1 MKKSIKRIGIDARFY
16 GPIGKGLGRYT
27 QEVVDNIIKLDEVN
41 EYVIF
46 LTGAN
51 FNDFVCDGARVTKV
65 LANVRWYT
73 FKEQLV
79 MPWLLAKAR
88 LDLVHFPHFNVPFLY
103 FGKFIVT
110 IHDLIL
116 IKYPTVRATTL
127 SPWLYWVKNWAYRG
141 VIWSAVH
148 RAVKIV
154 TVSNFTKQDILKHFS
169 LPTEKVEVIYEG
181 VANLAKGRDSLFDK
195 NHHDKEALL
204 RYNISK
210 PFLLYVGNVYPH
222 KNLERLLKVFGK
234 IRASIDPSLSLPL
247 VRGGDIRKSDLH
259 LVIVGKEDYFQ
270 EQLKVIA
277 KKMSLWRASNDSPVI
292 FSGYVADDDLEV
304 LFKEAISYVF
314 PSLYEGFGLP
324 PLEAMAKGCAVVSS
338 NRSSMPE
345 VLGEAALYFNPEDEA
360 DMEVKIIKIISD
372 KSLRD
377 KLIAKGYEQA
387 KLYSWWEC
395 ARAINIIYQQ
405 ILFKK

>member
-27 QEVVDNIIKLDEVN
+27 QEVVDNIIKLDEVS

-46 LTGAN
+46 LTKAN
-51 FNDFVCDGARVTKV
+51 FDEFVCDGIRVTKV
-65 LANVRWYT
+65 LADVRWYT

-88 LDLVHFPHFNVPFLY
+88 LDLVHFPHFNVPFFY

-127 SPWLYWVKNWAYRG
+127 SPWLYWIKNLAYRMI
-141 VIWSAVH
+141 IWSAVH
-148 RAVKIV
+148 RAIKIV

-169 LPTEKVEVIYEG
+169 VEADKVEVIYEG

-195 NHHDKEALL
+195 NSHDKEALL

-222 KNLERLLKVFGK
+222 KNLERLLKVFSK
-234 IRASIDPSLSLPL
+234 IRAKQP
-247 VRGGDIRKSDLH
+247 DLH
-259 LVIVGKEDYFQ
+259 LVLVGKEDYFQ
-270 EQLKVIA
+270 EQLKVVA
-277 KKMSLWRASNDSPVI
+277 KKMSLWRASGDSPVI

-304 LFKEAISYVF
+304 LFKEATSYVF

-345 VLGEAALYFNPEDEA
+345 VLGEAALYFDPEDET
-360 DMEVKIIKIISD
+360 DMETKIIKIISD
-372 KSLRD
+372 KSLRE

-395 ARAINIIYQQ
+395 ARAINKIYQK
-405 ILFKK
+405 ILF

>member
-46 LTGAN
+46 LTKAN
-51 FNDFVCDGARVTKV
+51 FNEFVCDGARVTKV
-65 LANVRWYT
+65 LADVRWYT
-73 FKEQLV
+73 FKEQLM
-79 MPWLLAKAR
+79 MPWLLAKAH

-127 SPWLYWVKNWAYRG
+127 SPWLYWVKNSAYRMI
-141 VIWSAVH
+141 IWLAVH
-148 RAVKIV
+148 RAIKII

-169 LPTEKVEVIYEG
+169 VKGAKVEVIYEG

-195 NHHDKEALL
+195 NSHDKEALL

-222 KNLERLLKVFGK
+222 KNLERLLKVFSK
-234 IRASIDPSLSLPL
+234 IRTKQPNLRL
-247 VRGGDIRKSDLH
+247 VL
-259 LVIVGKEDYFQ
+259 VGKEDYFQ
-270 EQLKVIA
+270 EQLKAVA
-277 KKMSLWRASNDSPVI
+277 KKMSLWRASGDSPVV
-292 FSGYVADDDLEV
+292 FSGYVADDDLEA
-304 LFKEAISYVF
+304 LFKEATCYVF

-345 VLGEAALYFNPEDEA
+345 VLGEAALYFDPEDEA
-360 DMEVKIIKIISD
+360 DMETKIIKIISD
-372 KSLRD
+372 ESLRD

-395 ARAINIIYQQ
+395 ARAINKIYQK
-405 ILFKK
+405 IL

>member
-1 MKKSIKRIGIDARFY
+1 MKNVKIKRIGIDARFY

-27 QEVVDNIIKLDEVN
+27 QEIVDNIIKLDEVN

-46 LTGAN
+46 LTQAN
-51 FNDFVCDGARVTKV
+51 FEQFVCDGERVTKV
-65 LANVRWYT
+65 LADVRWYT
-73 FKEQLV
+73 LKEQLI

-103 FGKFIVT
+103 FGKFVVT

-127 SPWLYWVKNWAYRG
+127 SPWLYWLKNWAYRA
-141 VIWSAVH
+141 VIWLAVH
-148 RAVKIV
+148 RAREII
-154 TVSNFTKQDILKHFS
+154 TVSEFTRQDVLKHFS
-169 LPTEKVEVIYEG
+169 LPSDKVKVIYEG
-181 VANLAKGRDSLFDK
+181 VANLAKSRDSLFAK
-195 NHHDKEALL
+195 NSHDKEALS

-234 IRASIDPSLSLPL
+234 IRNKQPDLRL
-247 VRGGDIRKSDLH
+247 VL
-259 LVIVGKEDYFQ
+259 VGKGDYFY
-270 EQLKVIA
+270 EQLKA
-277 KKMSLWRASNDSPVI
+277 KATKMSLWQTGPKSPII
-292 FSGYVADDDLEV
+292 FSGYVSDDDLEI
-304 LFKEAISYVF
+304 LFKEALAYVF

-338 NRSSMPE
+338 DRSCLPE
-345 VLGEAALYFNPEDEA
+345 ILGEAALYFNPEDET
-360 DMEVKIIKIISD
+360 DMEAKIAKIISD
-372 KSLRD
+372 DSLRS
-377 KLIAKGYEQA
+377 KLIAKGYEQV

-395 ARAINIIYQQ
+395 ARATNVIYKKV
-405 ILFKK
+405 LF